1 MSDTAGPHLSLR
13 GMESGRGQELE
24 DFHYCGKDLRLEFG
38 LQEVEIMAMTAAPP
52 PSVSEPPPP
61 QAPRMR
67 TGHVLLVVFGSLLAL
82 VGLALT
88 AIAIS
93 LGWVAFAQRDGRF
106 LTTSTERYAVDSH
119 ALTTQ
124 ELKVLVDPG
133 MPTLA
138 RGDIARVLVRGTSAR
153 ADGEIFI
160 GIGPQSEVSQYLTSV
175 EHSELTDV
183 RVRPFRPEYRT
194 VPGTKPPA
202 PPGEQGFWVV
212 SAQGPGTQQVET
224 VLRSGSWVV
233 VVMNADASRP
243 IAVDLQAGARTDL
256 FGPITIA
263 VLIGALALLAIGVP
277 LLVLGA
283 AGLGRDATRPPALPS
298 GTAPAAGGA
307 TMVRSDPSAAA
318 VPVQSGALADSSAG
332 YPAHL
337 RGDLDPQLSRW
348 MWLVKWFLAIP
359 HFILLAFL
367 WLAFL
372 ITTVIAGFAILFTGR
387 YPRSL
392 FDFNVGVV
400 RWSWRVGFY
409 AYSALGTDQYPPFTL
424 ARTSYPADFDVEFP
438 ERLSRGLVLVKWWL
452 LAIPHLVIVA
462 LFTTPWYWISDP
474 DWTTNAQR
482 NGGISLLGVL
492 VLIAALVLLFTG
504 RYPRPLF
511 DFILGLNRWIY
522 RVTTYVALMRDEY
535 PPFRLDQ
542 GPHDPADSRPL
553 PEATPLPPID
563 EGSNQTADQR

>member
-1 MSDTAGPHLSLR
+1 MANTAG
-13 GMESGRGQELE
+13 
-24 DFHYCGKDLRLEFG
+24 
-38 LQEVEIMAMTAAPP
+38 AP
-52 PSVSEPPPP
+52 PSVSEPPP
-61 QAPRMR
+61 QTPRMR

-106 LTTSTERYAVDSH
+106 LTTPVERYAVDSY

-124 ELKVLVDPG
+124 ELNVLVDPG
-133 MPTLA
+133 TPTLA

-160 GIGPQSEVSQYLTSV
+160 GIAPQSEVSQYLASV

-183 RVRPFRPEYRT
+183 RVRPFLPQYRS
-194 VPGTKPPA
+194 VPGTKAPD
-202 PPGEQGFWVV
+202 PPGQQGFWVV

-263 VLIGALALLAIGVP
+263 VLIGALVLLAIGVP
-277 LLVLGA
+277 LLVVGA
-283 AGLGRDATRPPALPS
+283 AGLGRDAAISRAPSTETPLTAGGQTIAPTAPSARGLPAPS
-298 GTAPAAGGA
+298 GTP
-307 TMVRSDPSAAA
+307 
-318 VPVQSGALADSSAG
+318 ADSAAG

-359 HFILLAFL
+359 HLILLAFL

-372 ITTVIAGFAILFTGR
+372 IVTVVAGFAILFTGR

-392 FDFNVGVV
+392 FDFNVGVL
-400 RWSWRVGFY
+400 RWNWRVGFY

-424 ARTSYPADFDVEFP
+424 ARTSYPADFDVEYP

-492 VLIAALVLLFTG
+492 VLIAVIMLLFTG
-504 RYPRPLF
+504 RYPRSLF

-522 RVTTYVALMRDEY
+522 RVTTYVALMRDDY

-542 GPHDPADSRPL
+542 GSHDPADSRPL
-553 PEATPLPPID
+553 VEATPVLPID
-563 EGSNQTADQR
+563 VGSSQTGSRDVT